1 MNSEYLLFNCL
12 ILGSSLLGPLVY
24 KGGKFPHIFSAL
36 ASIIPV
42 AFVYIFWDALVTDI
56 WWSFN
61 PLYTLGIIIGPL
73 PIEEILFFFTVPW
86 GCLVLWVNAKHHFP
100 RKIFL
105 VPLVAR
111 YGSVLLFFIVGVYAY
126 VNRLWYLFSV
136 FILCGFLLSFFF
148 LFRKGYISS
157 VAMIFTGIVIGLTV
171 IFNGY
176 LTARPIVIYDSAYM
190 SGIRIFSMPI
200 EDLFYGFSLLWLVIW
215 GYEWIQ
221 SIRSVF
227 YEKE

>member
-1 MNSEYLLFNCL
+1 MNIEYFFFNCVVFA
-12 ILGSSLLGPLVY
+12 SSILGPLVY
-24 KGGKFPHIFSAL
+24 KGGKFPHVFSAL

-61 PLYTLGIIIGPL
+61 PLYTLGIMIGPL

-100 RKIFL
+100 RRMFRFSVI
-105 VPLVAR
+105 AR
-111 YGSVLLFFIVGVYAY
+111 YGMMLPFLVAGMHAYA
-126 VNRLWYLFSV
+126 NRWWYSFSV
-136 FILCGFLLSFFF
+136 FVLCGFLLSLFF
-148 LFRKGYISS
+148 LFRRGYISS
-157 VAMIFTGIVIGLTV
+157 IAMIFTGIVISLTV

-176 LTARPIVIYDSAYM
+176 LTARPVVLYYSAYM
-190 SGIRIFSMPI
+190 SGVRMFSMPI

-221 SIRSVF
+221 SIRSVS